1 MNIKICDIISKILI
15 VVGVIT
21 LTGIVNEVEQVA
33 PSFMKIFVNLFVS
46 STAIFCGTKICGRAK
61 EVREDN

>member
-1 MNIKICDIISKILI
+1 MKNTIGKIMIII
-15 VVGVIT
+15 GVIT

-33 PSFMKIFVNLFVS
+33 PSFMKIFANLFVS